1 MGFETQKVM
10 INSNAVFQEALETS
24 CRKAYVS
31 LARYRFGVDLMPQIV
46 KCANC
51 GYVLYKGNDL
61 VPPKDIVKKF
71 NGKCPKCM
79 APLNQNPLSI
89 EVRGQKRFW

>member
-1 MGFETQKVM
+1 M
-10 INSNAVFQEALETS
+10 
-24 CRKAYVS
+24 S
-31 LARYRFGVDLMPQIV
+31 LVGYRFGADLMPQIV

-79 APLNQNPLSI
+79 ALLNQNPLSI